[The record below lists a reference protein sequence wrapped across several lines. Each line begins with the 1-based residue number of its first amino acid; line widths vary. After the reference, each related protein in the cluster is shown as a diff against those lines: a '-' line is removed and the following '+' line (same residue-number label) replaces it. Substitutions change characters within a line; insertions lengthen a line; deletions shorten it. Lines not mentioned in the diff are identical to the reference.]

1 MGFKFPKI
9 YNVYF
14 LACVATM
21 GGMLFGFD
29 ISSMSAIIG
38 TEQYRNY
45 FNNPS
50 GVAQG
55 AIGSALAAGSVVGS
69 IMAGPISDKI
79 GRRWAL
85 GFACIW
91 WLIGTAVQVACNGR
105 GMLIAGR
112 VLNGVTVG
120 ITSSQVPVYLAE
132 IAKHDQRG
140 AIIII
145 QQLAIEW
152 GILIMYFVGYGC
164 SFIEGETASFRTA
177 WGIQFVPCVFF
188 MAGLP
193 FLPESPRWLAKVDRT
208 EEAIYVLANIQAGGN
223 VEDPYVIA
231 ELEEITTV
239 LTAERL
245 SPSGWRKFVYNGMW
259 KRTLAGFSV
268 QAWQQLSGAN
278 IMTYYVVYIF
288 YMANLE
294 GNVNLISSGVQYA
307 LFIIFSTIMFFF
319 VDKIGR
325 RTLLVWGAVS
335 MGFCH
340 FVVGGVLGA
349 NYTYV
354 PEGVAG
360 DANVVMRVTGAP
372 AHTIIAFSYLLII
385 LYALTL
391 APICWV
397 YAAEVW
403 SLETRASGMGI
414 AAIGNWLFNFAIG
427 LFIPPAFLNIRWRIF
442 IVFGT
447 LCLAGAIQFWFTYP
461 ETCGKTLE
469 EIEFM
474 FSKEG
479 PRPWRTKKGDSR
491 ITSEVEA
498 VANAQSKGEARAS
511 IERVPQNEK
520 HIHAHEMPAQEPA
533 TNEKHSV

>member
-29 ISSMSAIIG
+29 VSSMSAIIG
-38 TEQYRNY
+38 TSQYLEY
-45 FNNPS
+45 FDNPN
-50 GVAQG
+50 GIVQG

-69 IMAGPISDKI
+69 IIAGTVSDKF
-79 GRRWAL
+79 GRRLAL
-85 GFACIW
+85 GFACLW
-91 WLIGTAVQVACNGR
+91 WLLGTAIQVACNGR

-132 IAKHDQRG
+132 ISKHSQRG

-152 GILIMYFVGYGC
+152 GILIMYFIGYGC
-164 SFIEGETASFRTA
+164 SFIRGETASFRTA
-177 WGIQFVPCVFF
+177 WGIQFVPCVLF
-188 MAGLP
+188 MIGLP
-193 FLPESPRWLAKVDRT
+193 FLPESPRWLAKVDRS
-208 EEAIYVLANIQAGGN
+208 EEAIHILANIQAEGN
-223 VEDPYVIA
+223 LEDPYVIA
-231 ELEEITTV
+231 EYEEIVTV
-239 LTAERL
+239 LNAERQA
-245 SPSGWRKFVYNGMW
+245 PKAWRKFVYNGMW
-259 KRTLAGFSV
+259 KRTAVGFSV

-278 IMTYYVVYIF
+278 VMTYYVVYIF
-288 YMANLE
+288 YMANLS
-294 GNVNLISSGVQYA
+294 GNVNLVSSGVQYA
-307 LFIIFSTIMFFF
+307 LFIIFSSIMFFF

-325 RTLLVWGAVS
+325 RALLVYGAIA
-335 MGFCH
+335 MGVCH
-340 FVVGGVLGA
+340 MVVGGVLGA
-349 NYTYV
+349 NYQYV
-354 PEGVAG
+354 PEGVNG
-360 DANVVMRVTGAP
+360 DKNVVMLVRGSP
-372 AHTIIAFSYLLII
+372 AYTVIAFSYLLII

-403 SLETRASGMGI
+403 SLGTRANGMGI

-427 LFIPPAFLNIRWRIF
+427 LFIPPAFQSIKWQLF

-447 LCLAGAIQFWFTYP
+447 LCFAGAIQFWFTYP

-469 EIEFM
+469 EIEVL
-474 FSKEG
+474 FSKAG
-479 PRPWRTKKGDSR
+479 PHAWKTKKGQSR
-491 ITSEVEA
+491 LDAEMEA
-498 VANAQSKGEARAS
+498 VVDAKIKGQARAS
-511 IERVPQNEK
+511 LEK
-520 HIHAHEMPAQEPA
+520 VLAE
-533 TNEKHSV
+533 EKAALSGGTI

>member
-38 TEQYRNY
+38 TDQYLNY
-45 FNNPS
+45 FDNPN
-50 GVAQG
+50 GLIQG
-55 AIGSALAAGSVVGS
+55 SIGSALAAGSVVGS
-69 IMAGPISDKI
+69 IIAGPVSDKF
-79 GRRWAL
+79 GRRLAL
-85 GFACIW
+85 AFACLW
-91 WLIGTAVQVACNGR
+91 WLLGTSVQVACNGR
-105 GMLIAGR
+105 GMLITGR

-132 IAKHDQRG
+132 ISKHSQRG
-140 AIIII
+140 AIIVI

-152 GILIMYFVGYGC
+152 GILIMYFIGYGC
-164 SFIEGETASFRTA
+164 SFIPGETASFRTA
-177 WGIQFVPCVFF
+177 WGIQFVPCVLF
-188 MAGLP
+188 MIGLP

-208 EEAIYVLANIQAGGN
+208 EEAIHILANIQAGGDLD
-223 VEDPYVIA
+223 DPYVVA
-231 ELEEITTV
+231 EYEEIVAV
-239 LTAERL
+239 LNAERL
-245 SPSGWRKFVYNGMW
+245 APKGWRKFVLNGMW

-278 IMTYYVVYIF
+278 VMTYYVVYIF
-288 YMANLE
+288 YMANLS

-325 RTLLVWGAVS
+325 RTLLVYGALA
-335 MGFCH
+335 MGICH
-340 FVVGGVLGA
+340 MVVGGVLGA
-349 NYTYV
+349 HYTYV
-354 PEGVAG
+354 PEGVH
-360 DANVVMRVTGAP
+360 DDKNVVMLVTGAP
-372 AHTIIAFSYLLII
+372 AHTVIAFSYLLII

-403 SLETRASGMGI
+403 SLETRANGMGI

-427 LFIPPAFLNIRWRIF
+427 LFIPPAFQTIKWKLF
-442 IVFGT
+442 IVFGA
-447 LCLAGAIQFWFTYP
+447 LCFGAAIQFYFTYP
-461 ETCGKTLE
+461 ETCQKTLE
-469 EIEFM
+469 EIEVL

-479 PRPWRTKKGDSR
+479 PHAWKTNKGHSR
-491 ITSEVEA
+491 LEIEIEA
-498 VANAQSKGEARAS
+498 VHDAQAKGEARAS
-511 IERVPQNEK
+511 IEKV
-520 HIHAHEMPAQEPA
+520 IAQEKDALGGA
-533 TNEKHSV
+533 TTATEAV